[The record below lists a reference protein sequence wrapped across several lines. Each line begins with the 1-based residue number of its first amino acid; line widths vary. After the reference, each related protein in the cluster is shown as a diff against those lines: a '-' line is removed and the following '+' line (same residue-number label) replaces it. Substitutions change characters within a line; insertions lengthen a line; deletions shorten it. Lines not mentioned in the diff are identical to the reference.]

1 MPETYLLY
9 ANMSDL
15 HLFTLVKQNDRNA
28 FAEIYNRYWAG
39 LMNAA
44 YRRLQS
50 RQKAEDIIQD
60 IFISLY
66 QKRETLDITVS
77 LKAYLYQALKF
88 KILNILR
95 DEFNRASCQKDLFV
109 KEIGKNDSSEYLEV
123 RDLNRRIGRVLSL
136 LPDKCRHVFLLSR
149 QENLSNKDISS
160 GLNISVSTVEKHIV
174 KALKILRADLRSEQ
188 YLV

>member
-9 ANMSDL
+9 SNMSDL
-15 HLFTLVKQNDRNA
+15 QLFKLVKQDDRKA
-28 FAEIYNRYWAG
+28 FEEIYSRHWAG

-66 QKRETLDITVS
+66 QKRHTLDISIS

-88 KILNILR
+88 KILNVLR
-95 DEFNRASCQKDLFV
+95 DEFNRAACQKDLFL
-109 KEIGKNDSSEYLEV
+109 KSGSKNDSAEYLEA
-123 RDLNRRIGRVLSL
+123 RDLNRRITRVLSI
-136 LPDKCRHVFLLSR
+136 LPEKCRHVFLLSR
-149 QENLSNKDISS
+149 QENLSNKDISAD
-160 GLNISVSTVEKHIV
+160 LNISVSTVEKHIV
-174 KALKILRADLRSEQ
+174 KALKILRADL
-188 YLV
+188 LTH